1 MAFQI
6 NHIHIKTRD
15 PRATADWFV
24 KNLGAKIA
32 SENKSGGKLVGV
44 RLDLHGLGVNVTDFL
59 EGQKLGQHYGMEH
72 LALDT
77 DDVHGEVEKLRAA
90 GARILEERKLPDGRH
105 VCFFEGPEGVRLEVM
120 EWRK

>member
-6 NHIHIKTRD
+6 NHVHIKSSD
-15 PRATADWFV
+15 PRKAAEWFV
-24 KNLGAKIA
+24 EHLGAKIVA
-32 SENKSGGKLVGV
+32 ENHSGERVSF
-44 RLDLHGLGVNVTDFL
+44 RLDLHGLGMNVTDFI

-77 DDVHGEVEKLRAA
+77 DDVFGEVEKLKRA
-90 GARILEERKLPDGRH
+90 GVRILEERQLPDGRH

>member
-6 NHIHIKTRD
+6 NHVHIKSSD
-15 PRATADWFV
+15 PRKAAEWFV
-24 KNLGAKIA
+24 EHLGAKIVA
-32 SENKSGGKLVGV
+32 ENRNGERVTF
-44 RLDLHGLGVNVTDFL
+44 RLDLHGLGMNVTDFI

-77 DDVHGEVEKLRAA
+77 DDVFGEVEKLKRA
-90 GARILEERKLPDGRH
+90 GVRILEERQLPDGRH

>member
-6 NHIHIKTRD
+6 NHVHIKSSD
-15 PRATADWFV
+15 PRRAAEWFV
-24 KNLGAKIA
+24 EHLGAKIA
-32 SENKSGGKLVGV
+32 AENRDGDRPTF
-44 RLDLHGLGVNVTDFL
+44 RLDLYGLALNVTGFL
-59 EGQKLGQHYGMEH
+59 SGQKLAQHYGMEH

-77 DDVHGEVEKLRAA
+77 DDVFGEVEKLRAA
-90 GARILEERKLPDGRH
+90 GVRILEERQLPDGRH

>member
-6 NHIHIKTRD
+6 NHVHIKSSD
-15 PRATADWFV
+15 PRKAAEWFV
-24 KNLGAKIA
+24 EHLGAKIVA
-32 SENKSGGKLVGV
+32 ENRSGERVSF
-44 RLDLHGLGVNVTDFL
+44 RLDLHGLGMNVTDFI

-77 DDVHGEVEKLRAA
+77 DDIFGEVEKLKRA
-90 GARILEERKLPDGRH
+90 GARILEERQLPDGRH

>member
-6 NHIHIKTRD
+6 NHVHIKSPN
-15 PRATADWFV
+15 PRKAAEWFV
-24 KNLGAKIA
+24 EHLGAKIVA
-32 SENKSGGKLVGV
+32 ENRSGERVSF
-44 RLDLHGLGVNVTDFL
+44 RLDLHGLGMNVTDFI

-77 DDVHGEVEKLRAA
+77 DDIFGEVEKLKRA
-90 GARILEERKLPDGRH
+90 GVRILEERQLPDGRH

>member
-15 PRATADWFV
+15 PRKTADWFV
-24 KNLGAKIA
+24 KNLGAKIT
-32 SENKSGGKLVGV
+32 SENKSGGKVAI

-59 EGQKLGQHYGMEH
+59 EEQKLEQHYGMEH
-72 LALDT
+72 LALDA
-77 DDVHGEVEKLRAA
+77 DDVRGEVAKLRAA
-90 GARILEERKLPDGRH
+90 GARILEERRLPDGRH

>member
-1 MAFQI
+1 MAFRI

-15 PRATADWFV
+15 PKKTAEWFV
-24 KNLGAKIA
+24 NNLGAKIA
-32 SENKSGGKLVGV
+32 AENRNGDKIAI
-44 RLDLHGLGVNVTDFL
+44 RLDLHSLGMNVTDFL
-59 EGQKLGQHYGMEH
+59 DEQKLAQHYGMEH

-77 DDVHGEVEKLRAA
+77 DDVHGQVEKLRAA
-90 GARILEERKLPDGRH
+90 GARILEERQLADGRH

>member
-1 MAFQI
+1 MVVKV
-6 NHIHIKTRD
+6 NHLHIKTSE
-15 PRATADWFV
+15 PAKTAEWFV

-32 SENKSGGKLVGV
+32 TENRSGERVSY
-44 RLDLHGLGVNVTDFL
+44 RLDLHGLALNVTDFI

-77 DDVHGEVEKLRAA
+77 SDIAGDVQGLKSA
-90 GARILEERKLPDGRH
+90 GARILEERRLPDGRH

-120 EWRK
+120 EILK